1 MSINEYTG
9 IYTLYKVGLAFIPA
23 AIVAGLASLGSVCTF
38 LDKYCNEERISTGLK
53 NLAIVSTIC
62 FVLFCGFVV
71 ATPTKEEVEK
81 YHELLSK

>member
-9 IYTLYKVGLAFIPA
+9 IYTLYKIGLAFIPA
-23 AIVAGLASLGSVCTF
+23 AVVAGLASLGSVCTF
-38 LDKYCNEERISTGLK
+38 IDKYCNEERISTGLK
-53 NLAIVSTIC
+53 NMAIVSTIC
-62 FVLFCGFVV
+62 FVIFFGIAV